1 MSYFIF
7 VVYVV
12 FVFVGPKAQISGPIE
27 PKFYTRPGIKA
38 QFLTTQQVGA
48 PGLPSLLA
56 QGAKAEST
64 ASKLVAKPEWLAI
77 WSTMQATTF
86 FLLFLFLPSLM
97 QPCRSCLPQMTL
109 PRTKLHTQLPFQPG
123 SSLPCTCSRDL
134 LQKSCMQTRPTAPSQ
149 ASSCYLLSDSRET
162 RLQQSTAGSFLA
174 LGMARQGSHL
184 TNQLTSS
191 LHDCSPCRCDQ
202 EHVIFNLGAD
212 LPAITPS
219 PCKPAPSSPLL
230 LR

>member
-1 MSYFIF
+1 
-7 VVYVV
+7 
-12 FVFVGPKAQISGPIE
+12 
-27 PKFYTRPGIKA
+27 
-38 QFLTTQQVGA
+38 
-48 PGLPSLLA
+48 
-56 QGAKAEST
+56 
-64 ASKLVAKPEWLAI
+64 
-77 WSTMQATTF
+77 
-86 FLLFLFLPSLM
+86 M

-174 LGMARQGSHL
+174 LGMPRQGSHL

-219 PCKPAPSSPLL
+219 SRKPAPSSPPQALAHRL
-230 LR
+230 AQLSSSLAASHATDTPTAPNGHWFTLACGQLMPSGPYSSGFDNGPAWPAR